1 MRIVDVIDMGREW
14 KFWWAEIFMFM
25 RERSKIK
32 EAKGNYLEEV
42 GQENIKEKNAR
53 EK

>member
-1 MRIVDVIDMGREW
+1 
-14 KFWWAEIFMFM
+14 MFM